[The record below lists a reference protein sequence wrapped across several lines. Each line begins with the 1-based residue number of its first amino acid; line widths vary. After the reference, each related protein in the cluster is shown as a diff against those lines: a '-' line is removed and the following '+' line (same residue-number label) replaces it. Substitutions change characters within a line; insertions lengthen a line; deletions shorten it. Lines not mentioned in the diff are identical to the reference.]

1 MKNIILVPYRDR
13 EIDMKYFLE
22 NSYPLLRKNIENLKI
37 VIVEQENGK
46 PFNRGITI
54 NIGFQEMEK
63 ESNGVVN
70 NYFTHDIDVNPFE
83 HTIKEIYNKS
93 IDDDLVVGIYT
104 SRCNT
109 LGGIIKFNSNVFKKI
124 NGFANNFWGWGCE
137 DKDLQNRVELYNIK
151 IIKNILKNTEK
162 AKKYFKVFDNY
173 ERDRRFYNKYHS
185 FVYNKWKSIKKNEKE
200 KYVIENGLSTLKY
213 EVVEKKITEDIIKIK
228 VKV

>member
-22 NSYPLLRKNIENLKI
+22 NSFPLLKKNIENLKI

-46 PFNRGITI
+46 SFNRGITI

-83 HTIKEIYNKS
+83 HTIKEIYNKP
-93 IDDDLVVGIYT
+93 IDDGLVMGIYT
-104 SRCNT
+104 SQCNT
-109 LGGIIKFNSNVFKKI
+109 LGGIIKFNSNTFKKI

-173 ERDRRFYNKYHS
+173 ERDRRFYNKYNS

-213 EVVEKKITEDIIKIK
+213 EVVEKTINEDIIKIK